1 MERVNVANQ
10 MARVLVVDDEADIR
24 RFVRLALAP
33 EGHDVTEAANVQ
45 RGLIDAGTGRPD
57 LLVRDLCLADGDGV
71 DFIREFRTW

>member
-1 MERVNVANQ
+1 MERVNAANQ
-10 MARVLVVDDEADIR
+10 MARMLVVDDEANIR

-57 LLVRDLCLADGDGV
+57 LLVRDQCLPDGDGV